1 LVTEEVSPMNQ
12 VEHAPPERDTA
23 PPLPLFDVMAFATL
37 TLLALAER
45 FGDLT
50 GATAAL
56 ASARYVLRI

>member
-1 LVTEEVSPMNQ
+1 MDQ
-12 VEHAPPERDTA
+12 VGQAPEHAPQ
-23 PPLPLFDVMAFATL
+23 LPLFDVIAFATL

-45 FGDLT
+45 FGDLL